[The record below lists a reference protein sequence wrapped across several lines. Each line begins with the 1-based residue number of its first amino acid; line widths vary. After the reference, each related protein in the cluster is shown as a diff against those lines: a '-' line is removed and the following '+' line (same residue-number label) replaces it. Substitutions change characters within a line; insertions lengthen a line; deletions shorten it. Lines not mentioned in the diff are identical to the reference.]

1 MKLLF
6 IILVLLPI
14 IFFVFALIVNIY
26 LIATGKMTREELA
39 KKVALNKENQRKKAE
54 QKDKGKQLKKKGSSL
69 DYISYPSPLNNPG
82 LWN

>member
-1 MKLLF
+1 
-6 IILVLLPI
+6 
-14 IFFVFALIVNIY
+14 
-26 LIATGKMTREELA
+26 MTREELA

-54 QKDKGKQLKKKGSSL
+54 QKEKGKQLKKKGSSL